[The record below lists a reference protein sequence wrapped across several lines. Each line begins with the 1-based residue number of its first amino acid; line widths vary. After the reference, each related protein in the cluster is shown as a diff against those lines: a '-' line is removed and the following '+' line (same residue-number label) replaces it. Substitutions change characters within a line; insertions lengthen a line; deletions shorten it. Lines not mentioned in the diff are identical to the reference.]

1 MRNAALFRDRP
12 TPLKI
17 VTGLLVPAA
26 FGALTGLVLG
36 VSTPGY
42 WALSLL
48 ALAGGVLAGFEH
60 PDGWSGADRGLLGGT
75 VFGTFLLLAHTLA
88 GTHAQV
94 SLPKFAPIFV
104 VFTAVIGMFAGA
116 LGGRLRRGAMEGE
129 AGDVSARS

>member
-17 VTGLLVPAA
+17 ATGLLVPAA

-75 VFGTFLLLAHTLA
+75 VFGTFLLLAHKCVSVNS
-88 GTHAQV
+88 GTRLH
-94 SLPKFAPIFV
+94 P
-104 VFTAVIGMFAGA
+104 A
-116 LGGRLRRGAMEGE
+116 LGSKARRVAAHGKRA
-129 AGDVSARS
+129 VVRC